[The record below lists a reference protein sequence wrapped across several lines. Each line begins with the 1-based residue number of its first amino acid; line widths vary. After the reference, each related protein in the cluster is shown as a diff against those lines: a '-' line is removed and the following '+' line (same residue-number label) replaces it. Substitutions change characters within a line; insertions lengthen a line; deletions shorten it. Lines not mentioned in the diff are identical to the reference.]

1 MAVVFFLR
9 EDGHVD
15 ERSSATSG
23 GTGIASG
30 RRSGQSRMR
39 QLLLLLI
46 IGLLRAGLAH
56 ADTARE
62 AQLCGGA
69 EDPEQAF
76 AACNRLLATSPSDFR
91 YRADIVNSRGVARAM
106 LGDLNGAIDDFS
118 LAIRNWPNHSD
129 AYNNRGFTYAKLGQL
144 EQARNDFEMALSI
157 NPNNQKARDSLSKL
171 AQLEQP
177 RRGPLGSDG
186 GPGRGAPPA
195 QLMGDWAVD

>member
-1 MAVVFFLR
+1 
-9 EDGHVD
+9 
-15 ERSSATSG
+15 
-23 GTGIASG
+23 
-30 RRSGQSRMR
+30 MR

-144 EQARNDFEMALSI
+144 EQARNDFEMALSSKYLWLQTAI
-157 NPNNQKARDSLSKL
+157 LFSWAKLQLKSGTRKRRRSL
-171 AQLEQP
+171 
-177 RRGPLGSDG
+177 D
-186 GPGRGAPPA
+186 
-195 QLMGDWAVD
+195 